1 MILKFPKLTNY
12 QQEAWDFLGDR
23 YREGIIAVIVAPRQ
37 CGKSMFCLLKILETA
52 INHSGSCSV
61 IYEPTLNQS
70 RNLYKTFIKMLKDT
84 DLVQSDNGSLLEV
97 ELKNGSR
104 CLFKSSEQN
113 SRGFT
118 ADLLILDECAWL
130 NDDDIYS
137 ILPLVN
143 ARNGNLLIVS
153 SPFTSEG
160 YFYTM
165 YMEALEHPSDRLRLF
180 NWSKNP
186 EISRFLTEE
195 KKALYKKTMSRNKYT
210 TEVLGEFLT
219 DFGLLFT
226 RIEEN
231 VIEAV
236 SDIKF
241 AYCGIDFG
249 SGSEND
255 FSVLSIFNEK
265 GEMYA
270 IHRTNNLSP
279 MQQVDWL
286 CGLLIDLSKKCKI
299 AHINAEKNSIGSVYI
314 DAMNMRLLP
323 LGIKITEWNTSNSSK
338 QDLVTTFQIALE
350 NDEVKI
356 LRNDILLN
364 ELRRYEAEV
373 SPNSKVIKY
382 NGRNCHDDMVMAT
395 LMAYFG
401 LKSKVG
407 AYVVTSI
414 NRTIKKRF

>member
-1 MILKFPKLTNY
+1 
-12 QQEAWDFLGDR
+12 
-23 YREGIIAVIVAPRQ
+23 
-37 CGKSMFCLLKILETA
+37 
-52 INHSGSCSV
+52 
-61 IYEPTLNQS
+61 
-70 RNLYKTFIKMLKDT
+70 
-84 DLVQSDNGSLLEV
+84 
-97 ELKNGSR
+97 
-104 CLFKSSEQN
+104 
-113 SRGFT
+113 
-118 ADLLILDECAWL
+118 
-130 NDDDIYS
+130 
-137 ILPLVN
+137 
-143 ARNGNLLIVS
+143 
-153 SPFTSEG
+153 
-160 YFYTM
+160 
-165 YMEALEHPSDRLRLF
+165 
-180 NWSKNP
+180 
-186 EISRFLTEE
+186 
-195 KKALYKKTMSRNKYT
+195 MSRNKYT

-364 ELRRYEAEV
+364 ELRRYEAEI

-382 NGRNCHDDMVMAT
+382 NGRNCHDDCVMAT